1 MAQESARLQQHA
13 SPTGEARRGVDPR
26 LNLLKVLAS
35 FAVIM
40 VHTAVLRVSQVDVH
54 SLGWW
59 VANIGDAAGRFG
71 SSMFVMVGGAVLLA
85 RPAEHDPWGFVG
97 QRLSRLLPALLFW
110 SVFYFAWREWMWGGI
125 TWPGIV
131 QDVVLGSPWY
141 HLWFMYMMLGLYLM
155 MPAMRYA
162 VLGVGEGP
170 GWRHLLMVAAGMT
183 WFASI
188 AQTLQ
193 KTSHASFIGLA
204 PLFVVYFLGGY
215 YLLRRPVRVAT
226 WQLVA
231 GVVLGVAGMAVGVA
245 VAYPVLKDWA
255 FVLFYSNRSPF
266 AMLLTFSVFLLAL
279 RLPPQAVPAWVNHLG
294 KATLGIYAIHPF
306 WIDMLARWGYG
317 LPQAGGYWPV
327 LTLVVFALSA
337 LTSLTL
343 FSIPGLRRL
352 VS

>member
-1 MAQESARLQQHA
+1 MAQESARSQQHA
-13 SPTGEARRGVDPR
+13 PPAGEARSGVDPR

-35 FAVIM
+35 FGVIM
-40 VHTAVLRVSQVDVH
+40 VHTAVLRVSQVDLH

-59 VANIGDAAGRFG
+59 VANIGDAAGRLG

-85 RPAEHDPWGFVG
+85 RPAERDPWGMVG

-110 SVFYFAWREWMWGGI
+110 SVFYFAWRQWMWGGM
-125 TWPGIV
+125 TWAGIV

-162 VLGVGEGP
+162 VLGVGDGP
-170 GWRHLLMVAAGMT
+170 GWRHLLAVAAGMT
-183 WFASI
+183 WFVSI

-204 PLFVVYFLGGY
+204 PLFIVYFLGGY
-215 YLLRRPVRVAT
+215 YLLRRQVRLT
-226 WQLVA
+226 SWQLW
-231 GVVLGVAGMAVGVA
+231 LGVILAIAGMAGGVA
-245 VAYPVLKDWA
+245 LLYPALKEWA

-266 AMLLTFSVFLLAL
+266 AMVLTFCVFLLAL
-279 RLPPQAVPAWVNHLG
+279 RFPAHRVPAWVNHLG

-317 LPQAGGYWPV
+317 LAQAGSYWP
-327 LTLVVFALSA
+327 LMTLLVFALSA
-337 LTSLTL
+337 VTSLAL
-343 FSIPGLRRL
+343 FSLPPLRRL

>member
-1 MAQESARLQQHA
+1 
-13 SPTGEARRGVDPR
+13 
-26 LNLLKVLAS
+26 
-35 FAVIM
+35 
-40 VHTAVLRVSQVDVH
+40 
-54 SLGWW
+54 
-59 VANIGDAAGRFG
+59 
-71 SSMFVMVGGAVLLA
+71 
-85 RPAEHDPWGFVG
+85 
-97 QRLSRLLPALLFW
+97 
-110 SVFYFAWREWMWGGI
+110 
-125 TWPGIV
+125 
-131 QDVVLGSPWY
+131 
-141 HLWFMYMMLGLYLM
+141 
-155 MPAMRYA
+155 
-162 VLGVGEGP
+162 
-170 GWRHLLMVAAGMT
+170 MVAAGMT

-226 WQLVA
+226 WQLVS
-231 GVVLGVAGMAVGVA
+231 GVLLAVAGMAVGVA
-245 VAYPVLKDWA
+245 VAYPALKDWA

-306 WIDMLARWGYG
+306 WIDMLARWGWRPAAG
-317 LPQAGGYWPV
+317 RRILASTDAGGV
-327 LTLVVFALSA
+327 CLVCPDLADS
-337 LTSLTL
+337 

>member
-13 SPTGEARRGVDPR
+13 PPAGEARSGVDPR

-35 FAVIM
+35 FGVIM
-40 VHTAVLRVSQVDVH
+40 VHTAVLRVSQVDLH

-59 VANIGDAAGRFG
+59 VANIGDAAGRLG

-85 RPAEHDPWGFVG
+85 RPAERDPWGMVG

-110 SVFYFAWREWMWGGI
+110 SVFYFAWRQWMWGGM
-125 TWPGIV
+125 TWAGIV

-162 VLGVGEGP
+162 VLGVGDGP
-170 GWRHLLMVAAGMT
+170 GWRHLLAVAAGMT
-183 WFASI
+183 WFVSI

-204 PLFVVYFLGGY
+204 PLFIVYFLGGY
-215 YLLRRPVRVAT
+215 YLLRRQVRLT
-226 WQLVA
+226 SWQLW
-231 GVVLGVAGMAVGVA
+231 LGVILAIAGMAGGVA
-245 VAYPVLKDWA
+245 LLYPALKEWA

-266 AMLLTFSVFLLAL
+266 AMVLTFCVFLLAL
-279 RLPPQAVPAWVNHLG
+279 RFPAHRVPAWVNHLG

-317 LPQAGGYWPV
+317 LAQAGSYWP
-327 LTLVVFALSA
+327 LMTLLVFALSA
-337 LTSLTL
+337 VTSLAL
-343 FSIPGLRRL
+343 FSLPPLRRL

>member
-1 MAQESARLQQHA
+1 MAQESARSQQHA
-13 SPTGEARRGVDPR
+13 PPAGEARSGVDPR

-35 FAVIM
+35 FGVIM
-40 VHTAVLRVSQVDVH
+40 VHTAVLRVSQVDLH

-59 VANIGDAAGRFG
+59 VANIGDAAGRLG

-85 RPAEHDPWGFVG
+85 RPAERDPWGMVG

-110 SVFYFAWREWMWGGI
+110 SVFYFAWRQWMWGGM
-125 TWPGIV
+125 TWAGIV

-162 VLGVGEGP
+162 VLGVGDGP
-170 GWRHLLMVAAGMT
+170 GWRHLLAVAAGMT
-183 WFASI
+183 WFVSI

-204 PLFVVYFLGGY
+204 PLFIVYFLGGY
-215 YLLRRPVRVAT
+215 YLLRRQVRLT
-226 WQLVA
+226 SWQLW
-231 GVVLGVAGMAVGVA
+231 LGVILAIAGMAGGVA
-245 VAYPVLKDWA
+245 LLYPALKEWA

-266 AMLLTFSVFLLAL
+266 AMMLTFCVFLLAL
-279 RLPPQAVPAWVNHLG
+279 RFPAHRVPAWVNHLG

-317 LPQAGGYWPV
+317 LAQAGSYWP
-327 LTLVVFALSA
+327 LMTLLVFALSA
-337 LTSLTL
+337 VTSLAL
-343 FSIPGLRRL
+343 FSLPPLRRL

>member
-13 SPTGEARRGVDPR
+13 PPAGEARSGVDPR

-35 FAVIM
+35 FGVIM

-59 VANIGDAAGRFG
+59 VANIGDAAGRLG

-85 RPAEHDPWGFVG
+85 RPAERDPWGMVG

-110 SVFYFAWREWMWGGI
+110 SGFYFAWRQWMWGGL
-125 TWPGIV
+125 TWAGIV

-162 VLGVGEGP
+162 VLGVGDGP
-170 GWRHLLMVAAGMT
+170 GWRHLLAVAAGMT
-183 WFASI
+183 WFVSI

-204 PLFVVYFLGGY
+204 PLFIVYFLGGY
-215 YLLRRPVRVAT
+215 YLLRRQVRLAS
-226 WQLVA
+226 WQLW
-231 GVVLGVAGMAVGVA
+231 LGVILAIAGMAGGVA
-245 VAYPVLKDWA
+245 LLYPALKEWA

-266 AMLLTFSVFLLAL
+266 AMMLTFCVFLLAL
-279 RLPPQAVPAWVNHLG
+279 RFPAHRVPAWVNHLG

-317 LPQAGGYWPV
+317 LAQAGSYWP
-327 LTLVVFALSA
+327 LMTLLVFALSA
-337 LTSLTL
+337 VTSLAL
-343 FSIPGLRRL
+343 FSLPPLRRL

>member
-1 MAQESARLQQHA
+1 MAQESTQLQHHA
-13 SPTGEARRGVDPR
+13 SSTGEASRGVDPR

-40 VHTAVLRVSQVDVH
+40 VHTAVLRVSQVDMH

-59 VANIGDAAGRFG
+59 VANIER
-71 SSMFVMVGGAVLLA
+71 
-85 RPAEHDPWGFVG
+85 DPWGFVG

-110 SVFYFAWREWMWGGI
+110 SVFYFTWREWMWGGI

-226 WQLVA
+226 WQLVS
-231 GVVLGVAGMAVGVA
+231 GVLLAVAGMAVGVA
-245 VAYPVLKDWA
+245 VAYPALKDWA
-255 FVLFYSNRSPF
+255 TAAP
-266 AMLLTFSVFLLAL
+266 L
-279 RLPPQAVPAWVNHLG
+279 RCC
-294 KATLGIYAIHPF
+294 
-306 WIDMLARWGYG
+306 
-317 LPQAGGYWPV
+317 
-327 LTLVVFALSA
+327 
-337 LTSLTL
+337 
-343 FSIPGLRRL
+343 
-352 VS
+352 

>member
-13 SPTGEARRGVDPR
+13 PPAGEARSGVDPR

-35 FAVIM
+35 FGVIM
-40 VHTAVLRVSQVDVH
+40 VHTAVLRVSQVDLH

-59 VANIGDAAGRFG
+59 VANIGDAAGRLG

-85 RPAEHDPWGFVG
+85 RPAERDPWGMVG

-110 SVFYFAWREWMWGGI
+110 SVFYFAWRQWMWGGM
-125 TWPGIV
+125 TWAGIV

-155 MPAMRYA
+155 MPTMRYA
-162 VLGVGEGP
+162 VLGVGDGP
-170 GWRHLLMVAAGMT
+170 GWRHLLAVAAGMT
-183 WFASI
+183 WFVSI

-204 PLFVVYFLGGY
+204 PLFIVYFLGGY
-215 YLLRRPVRVAT
+215 YLLRRQVRLT
-226 WQLVA
+226 SWQLW
-231 GVVLGVAGMAVGVA
+231 LGVILAIAGMAGGVA
-245 VAYPVLKDWA
+245 LLYPALKEWA

-266 AMLLTFSVFLLAL
+266 AMVLTFCVFLLAL
-279 RLPPQAVPAWVNHLG
+279 RFPAHRVPAWVNHLG

-317 LPQAGGYWPV
+317 LAQAGSYWP
-327 LTLVVFALSA
+327 LMTLLVFALSA
-337 LTSLTL
+337 VTSLAL
-343 FSIPGLRRL
+343 FSLPPLRRL

>member
-1 MAQESARLQQHA
+1 MAQESTQLQHHA
-13 SPTGEARRGVDPR
+13 SSTGEASRGVDPR

-40 VHTAVLRVSQVDVH
+40 VHTAVLRVSQVDMH

-85 RPAEHDPWGFVG
+85 RPAERDPWGFVG

-110 SVFYFAWREWMWGGI
+110 SVFYFTWREWMWGGI

-226 WQLVA
+226 W
-231 GVVLGVAGMAVGVA
+231 
-245 VAYPVLKDWA
+245 
-255 FVLFYSNRSPF
+255 
-266 AMLLTFSVFLLAL
+266 
-279 RLPPQAVPAWVNHLG
+279 
-294 KATLGIYAIHPF
+294 
-306 WIDMLARWGYG
+306 
-317 LPQAGGYWPV
+317 
-327 LTLVVFALSA
+327 
-337 LTSLTL
+337 
-343 FSIPGLRRL
+343 
-352 VS
+352 